1 MTNAFANKSQ
11 LHNGN
16 IKPRQLPHLERQSSP
31 PIPIK
36 STPSVASVQDSS
48 TSVQCNDEAHYN
60 MLTWQM
66 YNRIMTAR
74 RIRAYSLQNSED
86 SLVGEY
92 YHAWVDYNK
101 YTHDKKGSNQANSET
116 MKEIQVHVAS
126 AASNISS
133 SEEEHD
139 DDYGE
144 VFELEIM

>member
-1 MTNAFANKSQ
+1 
-11 LHNGN
+11 
-16 IKPRQLPHLERQSSP
+16 
-31 PIPIK
+31 
-36 STPSVASVQDSS
+36 
-48 TSVQCNDEAHYN
+48 